1 MFHEIQWHYDVELTQ
16 LVEATQVVIP
26 LTEPKHEPAC
36 RY

>member
-1 MFHEIQWHYDVELTQ
+1 MFHEIQRHSGVELTQ

-26 LTEPKHEPAC
+26 LAEPKHEPAC